1 MSRLGIAYS
10 NLVDS
15 STLSTP
21 GAAAAGHGVDQ
32 LQQWELAKYWEA
44 ASTGANDMTVR
55 MDHGSAKPAR
65 VLLIVAWGGSGDT
78 TVTMM
83 RGTTAGSSNEQSGL
97 TVPAWA
103 FAPLD
108 DDRDGSHFIIPLVA
122 PAETTARYTTVT
134 FSGSTP
140 VRVGRMFLGRLFVA
154 PYAPNRGEM
163 GEGWMSPNSTVDR
176 TENGADWPHE
186 RTEMRHKEMTL
197 RGLSAAQLSL
207 LREITRTH
215 GLHREVG
222 YLPDINDRALSQ
234 QFGFLGLL
242 RELSTLQRL
251 GLDLGEYPIAIDE
264 RGGAL

>member
-1 MSRLGIAYS
+1 MSRLAIAYS
-10 NLVDS
+10 GLVDS

-21 GAAAAGHGVDQ
+21 GVAGAGHGVDQ
-32 LQQWELAKYWEA
+32 LQQWELAKYWQ
-44 ASTGANDMTVR
+44 ASTTGANDMTVD

-65 VLLIVAWGGSGDT
+65 ALLVVAWGGSADT
-78 TVTMM
+78 TVTMQ
-83 RGTTAGSSNEQSGL
+83 RGTTLGATNVQSGI

-103 FAPLD
+103 FTPLD
-108 DDRDGSHFIIPLVA
+108 DDRDGGHFIIPVVA
-122 PAETTARYTTVT
+122 PAETSARYTRVT
-134 FSGSTP
+134 FAGSTP

-154 PYAPNRGEM
+154 PYSPNRGDM
-163 GEGWMSPNSTVDR
+163 AEGWMQPNSTVDR

-197 RGLSAAQLSL
+197 RGLSAAQMSL

-215 GLHREVG
+215 KLHREVA
-222 YLPDINDRALSQ
+222 YLPDIHDRAVTQ